1 MHAAR
6 VSMMVCAGVM
16 AVQAVSAA
24 PVYSRYRGVSM
35 GDSVSAAIASLH
47 MTASDVAVVH
57 ARPAMIQQLTW
68 RPNQFFTGGTGAPEA
83 LAEMVLTFH
92 LGRLARVVA
101 TYDRDRTEGLT
112 NTDLHDAF
120 TTIYGTSMRGPD
132 ASRVRASSEP
142 EITSASGV
150 MARRSWSSC
159 ARGIRVASSSPCR
172 PSPPTASC
180 RMASLLACGSM
191 RSRRRPGTWS
201 VASAR
206 SRPGGRVTRS
216 HVSTTD
222 RCSSHDASRSV
233 RHVAA

>member
-24 PVYSRYRGVSM
+24 PVYSRYRGVSI

-112 NTDLHDAF
+112 NADLHDAF
-120 TTIYGTSMRGPD
+120 TTIYGTSMLVPTP
-132 ASRVRASSEP
+132 SRVRASSEP
-142 EITSASGV
+142 EIIGQWGDGKTLVVLLREGYPRRLKLTVSSIAADRLLQDGLASGV
-150 MARRSWSSC
+150 RFDAIEAPTRDMVRRASEEQTRRTRDAQS
-159 ARGIRVASSSPCR
+159 RV
-172 PSPPTASC
+172 
-180 RMASLLACGSM
+180 
-191 RSRRRPGTWS
+191 
-201 VASAR
+201 
-206 SRPGGRVTRS
+206 
-216 HVSTTD
+216 D
-222 RCSSHDASRSV
+222 NRSV
-233 RHVAA
+233 FKP